1 MRAPTAS
8 WKALAALL
16 LVTAALAA
24 GQDGEEAPEA
34 PDLDEGQ
41 TCDSAAGVRGI
52 CRSITVCASAI
63 AELRRGAHPKL
74 CRYAGKRPIVC
85 CPPQPQPQRA
95 PDSEAETPPP
105 ASASPADP
113 ADPSYMADLFSGGG
127 GDAPAAT
134 EAASPGPAGPGPAA
148 DAWEVA
154 AQKCE
159 EYKRLAAD
167 AAPGLAAPARRSARS
182 ILPGPGGKGVK
193 QCAKPGDLLA
203 AADGGGFGAERR
215 PSLALLQEFPHMVLV
230 GYGEGRSIEYSCVGA
245 LIAPDRV
252 LTAAHCLSNGSVPA
266 GWVLPGVL
274 SSSVA
279 DDAAGPQLTAVAE
292 RTAHP
297 DADIAILRLE
307 QAVVVN
313 GYVRPAC
320 LETDPTRA
328 GPAVGS
334 GSGGGEHQDLLIAG
348 WGTTLDDSGI
358 TGDFLQKAALRGAEC
373 AAGAA
378 ADGGVLC
385 AGGPGRQACLDDT
398 PRAVA
403 EAVLQRP
410 LDAGRGEAYCLY
422 AVAGLSSV
430 RGDAGCGDAP
440 GVFTAVRHYVPWIVT
455 TVWPSS
461 S

>member
-1 MRAPTAS
+1 MNN
-8 WKALAALL
+8 
-16 LVTAALAA
+16 
-24 GQDGEEAPEA
+24 
-34 PDLDEGQ
+34 
-41 TCDSAAGVRGI
+41 
-52 CRSITVCASAI
+52 
-63 AELRRGAHPKL
+63 
-74 CRYAGKRPIVC
+74 
-85 CPPQPQPQRA
+85 
-95 PDSEAETPPP
+95 
-105 ASASPADP
+105 
-113 ADPSYMADLFSGGG
+113 
-127 GDAPAAT
+127 
-134 EAASPGPAGPGPAA
+134 
-148 DAWEVA
+148 
-154 AQKCE
+154 
-159 EYKRLAAD
+159 
-167 AAPGLAAPARRSARS
+167 GLSRHAR
-182 ILPGPGGKGVK
+182 
-193 QCAKPGDLLA
+193 
-203 AADGGGFGAERR
+203 
-215 PSLALLQEFPHMVLV
+215 
-230 GYGEGRSIEYSCVGA
+230 
-245 LIAPDRV
+245 
-252 LTAAHCLSNGSVPA
+252 SVPA

-334 GSGGGEHQDLLIAG
+334 GSGGEHQDLLIAG
-348 WGTTLDDSGI
+348 WGTTQDGEGRRARGRRQGSPGAAGTPPDGPVLLCLPDSGI
-358 TGDFLQKAALRGAEC
+358 TADFLQKAALRGAEC

-422 AVAGLSSV
+422 AIAGLSSV